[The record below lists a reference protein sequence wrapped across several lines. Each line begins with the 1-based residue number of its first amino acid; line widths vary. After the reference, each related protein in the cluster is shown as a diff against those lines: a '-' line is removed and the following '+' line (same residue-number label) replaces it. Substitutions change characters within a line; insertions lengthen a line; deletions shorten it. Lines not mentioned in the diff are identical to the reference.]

1 VRRFTYTNE
10 TRVVGAISLVK
21 DLIPQLPLTEDIKSK
36 IKSELG
42 NNVHHTNKVMRLLE
56 ICIGFLAATG
66 GSHNHQIPGDQYL
79 ASYIKDT
86 LLMKEDLGSTIEKSI
101 QLCHLVAFWSLLEK
115 QLNVDPLENVMP
127 KYAEK
132 IPQNVLQFIKDVMP
146 QFDLVILLPLMKECL
161 QRHLSEGSGY
171 IGPEVPIWD
180 VLDVCTV
187 PGVGSLGKVEWF
199 KKSFPRNIECR
210 YFLQMYK
217 FLSTK

>member
-1 VRRFTYTNE
+1 
-10 TRVVGAISLVK
+10 
-21 DLIPQLPLTEDIKSK
+21 
-36 IKSELG
+36 
-42 NNVHHTNKVMRLLE
+42 
-56 ICIGFLAATG
+56 
-66 GSHNHQIPGDQYL
+66 
-79 ASYIKDT
+79 
-86 LLMKEDLGSTIEKSI
+86 
-101 QLCHLVAFWSLLEK
+101 
-115 QLNVDPLENVMP
+115 MP

-132 IPQNVLQFIKDVMP
+132 IPQNVLQNIKDIAP
-146 QFDLVILLPLMKECL
+146 QLDLVVLLPLMKECL

-199 KKSFPRNIECR
+199 KKSFPRNVECR